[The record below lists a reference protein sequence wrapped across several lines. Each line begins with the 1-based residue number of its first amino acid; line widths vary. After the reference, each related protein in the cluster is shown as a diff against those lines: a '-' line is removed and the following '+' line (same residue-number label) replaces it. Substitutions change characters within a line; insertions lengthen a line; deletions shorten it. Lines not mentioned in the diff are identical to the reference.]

1 MEFKSMAHLLPE
13 NNTLGFRRRQDE
25 EDKPWSLPG
34 EFVRAVGT
42 GARATAQSI
51 AELPKIIPG
60 IDYEVTVPEFTE
72 RPQTVGGDI
81 AAAMVQFAVPYGVVL
96 KGISLGSRLFGAGRA
111 ARTAAEAARA
121 AQVASSARTAEAIT
135 TAPKVGQAAEVAR
148 KATLLDDAVVP
159 IPLTKR
165 QKLVK
170 YAGAGAA
177 ADFIAFSPNDP
188 TLGNFIQGLGGDKI
202 PVINA
207 ISDLLATD
215 EDDSDALNR
224 FRHVMEGLGLGA
236 AVPMVFKGL
245 GKGLSLSGQA
255 IDKVT
260 PYAKDARGRPVY
272 KQDVLVKTEPRKK
285 KDGTPDLR
293 FKQKPPQYEKRQ
305 INIIEYRR
313 DKLVGALDKTIQNFV
328 DKSHAV
334 RLIDE
339 AYEKFNPNKPHAL
352 RNGLNAWKERRML
365 VSIEEQQIRAY
376 NDGFYRTG
384 IDGVPVRYSNHKS
397 MKEIEQ
403 NIVKVAELSP
413 TTRQETID
421 LHQDYLYAVQAK
433 QHKATKK
440 LSGLDDE
447 KIKNTL
453 ARVEA
458 LPSNIKTAFETSV
471 KDLKDY
477 NNAALR
483 LLLDEGIIDKATF
496 DNIGKVKVG
505 RKLEDRLW
513 IPMLRQGDD
522 RAIELALASW
532 APTIPKGSK
541 VSISRADLSKLSQA
555 ELREYNIEN
564 PLNQAY
570 NNLELGYD
578 HIIKSVAENRAKRAM
593 YDTIIELG
601 EQGTKWAV
609 KSTKVVTRKDISGR
623 GIKELLGK
631 QGGALKDTLND
642 SDIFKMFSSKYDIT
656 NKTDI
661 IYRDGKAEVWDIKD
675 PLLMDSLQA
684 MGPQLT
690 KDFTRFYMRWGGK
703 FKNFLTRMV
712 TSSPTFFFGSNFAR
726 DTLSVGILMKGFIP
740 FISSYRGL
748 YHQLRNT
755 DIAKRLEVS
764 GGTFGNRAYTD
775 FGTSKEFQG
784 RNASRIHT
792 IDGPKGLT
800 KVVGFID
807 KWTSKFEMAS
817 RTEAFRLFT
826 KQGYS
831 DNVAAF
837 KAREIAVDFAQ
848 SGSSANFRLATSTVP
863 FLNASIQG
871 LSRTLRALGGKKL
884 TGKKLTAEE
893 VEEVGRAWTNM
904 MAVTTVGGV
913 LLPMAHYTSSDE
925 SIRTTYD
932 EIPKYLKDTN
942 FVWVT
947 PKIDGVNQ
955 IILLPKPFDFGIIP
969 TIAEKF
975 LDEEFIESDAM
986 VVREYLRTAFLNSTR
1001 LGDASLAPQFIR
1013 PLIELKINKKF
1024 TGAPIVPRNL
1034 QGGTIAQ
1041 RRFWTSPTATFFA
1054 DVAGSLNFKPEWTK
1068 SPLAVEH
1075 ILNSYFGTVGG
1086 FVMDYITD
1094 PVFRGMLEL
1103 PDKPIEPEGRRWPWE
1118 EGALGLGKVG
1128 KVLPVQIRSDALST
1142 TRSVNE
1148 LYDAFNKAKSFKI
1161 DFDSVKN
1168 NLDGFTQKHFQEM
1181 IKDPETMFFLIQYP
1195 MLEEALSNL
1204 ADINKQ
1210 IKNLATLDPGD
1221 LAARDALTQMKQVIS
1236 RQFMKVYYIQR
1247 NRFSREQQGMA
1258 EGGLVERNLDE
1269 FSTAD
1274 VPTMHPII
1282 EKYLGG
1288 VQVAAMDPKR
1298 IGGGEGLVKRTATQP
1313 VEATGFG
1320 GLGGGGGGIGL
1331 PRGPQPIQEFQSS
1344 KTSLK
1349 QVPALLKNKL
1359 FKPGKRNLDIG
1370 GGAFNQGT
1378 EFLAAKG
1385 VANSVLDPYNRSEE
1399 HNEAVM
1405 AEFAENPADT
1415 VTVAN
1420 VLNVI
1425 KEKGARTATIQQA
1438 HDLLQPGGTAYF
1450 SIYQGN
1456 SSGKGKKTTKGW
1468 QNNRKTKSYLKEVQ
1482 AVFPDAVIK
1491 GGIILAPLPEAPL
1504 TATQVQER
1512 EREGMAEGGLV
1523 ERPVQGMAHG
1533 GPATDHSVFGTL
1545 LPGAAARI
1553 EQDEYR
1559 LTAENWA
1566 DISDNIQLKEGT
1578 INGFYLDDKGNWTA
1592 GTGHLVLS
1600 EDWDKYDVTITLPTG
1615 EEVSRD
1621 QFHKTE
1627 SKTITVDGVEVTLPS
1642 LKAIGQ
1648 IAVIDVED
1656 GGTVHGE
1663 YRINSTPV
1671 GTRNAAGE
1679 TIYPNLTDDIASW
1692 WATDFE
1698 EKTASAKEQAEEIMA
1713 AWKSDNF
1720 VGVPPQITNKRMVNI
1735 LEALVDLNFNVG
1747 TSWHKDV
1754 GEKKGFTGVYDGL
1767 LTGNFT
1773 NAALNL
1779 KWRNIDPAIDDDAA
1793 TVPVATPYAIE
1804 NTARMNANM
1813 KLLEGVTTE
1822 AILATFR
1829 PPPKPELTP
1838 APSLVRPT
1846 EASTRAGLTPLV
1858 QQRLNDAMQAVRQFE
1873 PAPEGMSAGE
1883 KYLLEYHRDNLR
1895 NETYL
1900 IGEDGRVS
1908 TVYVSGVTGPDG
1920 RIYNVPGYFNGQLH
1934 ENEDEIKAQV
1944 EKIGWENYPAYA
1956 TGEEANAAAQAFH
1969 EIIDQDANTPWVK
1982 EMLSAPAPA
1991 PFNLVPPSVMADA
2004 IQRDKPPIPGIQS
2017 KPRDIPPIPGIQ
2029 SNLAKGGLVKRK
2041 YYSGAGYH

>member
-1 MEFKSMAHLLPE
+1 MAHLLPE

-1258 EGGLVERNLDE
+1258 EGGLVERNPDE
-1269 FSTAD
+1269 FSTID
-1274 VPTMHPII
+1274 GPTMHPAIK
-1282 EKYLGG
+1282 KY
-1288 VQVAAMDPKR
+1288 
-1298 IGGGEGLVKRTATQP
+1298 IG
-1313 VEATGFG
+1313 
-1320 GLGGGGGGIGL
+1320 
-1331 PRGPQPIQEFQSS
+1331 
-1344 KTSLK
+1344 
-1349 QVPALLKNKL
+1349 KN
-1359 FKPGKRNLDIG
+1359 D
-1370 GGAFNQGT
+1370 
-1378 EFLAAKG
+1378 
-1385 VANSVLDPYNRSEE
+1385 
-1399 HNEAVM
+1399 M
-1405 AEFAENPADT
+1405 
-1415 VTVAN
+1415 
-1420 VLNVI
+1420 
-1425 KEKGARTATIQQA
+1425 IQQ
-1438 HDLLQPGGTAYF
+1438 
-1450 SIYQGN
+1450 
-1456 SSGKGKKTTKGW
+1456 
-1468 QNNRKTKSYLKEVQ
+1468 
-1482 AVFPDAVIK
+1482 
-1491 GGIILAPLPEAPL
+1491 
-1504 TATQVQER
+1504 
-1512 EREGMAEGGLV
+1512 GMKDGGLV
-1523 ERPVQGMAHG
+1523 ERSVQGMAHG